1 MRFSKA
7 VIIFKVSLFIYFI
20 MKFKKILFC
29 ITSASLKLIK
39 KKNKCVFEGVEPSLE
54 LKLFLLHSLYDCMA
68 ALSSHSFSSLVEFL
82 DSCEL

>member
-39 KKNKCVFEGVEPSLE
+39 KKRCVFEGVEPSLE
-54 LKLFLLHSLYDCMA
+54 LKLFLRHSLYACMA
-68 ALSSHSFSSLVEFL
+68 ALSSHLFSSLVEFL